1 MERAESAIADLLQQC
16 NGDLMLGQ
24 PNRNALSLPAAKLAK
39 LEHLRSLSVLWD
51 ESLRIP
57 GTKFRVGLE
66 SVIGLLPFGGDAIGI
81 VLSCYILFRA
91 IQFGLPQ
98 SILLRMALNILI
110 DGVVGTIPLIGDL
123 FDSTWKANT
132 RNVNLLEAHLRHPRS
147 SHSANRRFVIL
158 LCAGAVF
165 IVAMLAVVSAIFVKL
180 LLSVIP

>member
-1 MERAESAIADLLQQC
+1 
-16 NGDLMLGQ
+16 MLGQ

-51 ESLRIP
+51 ESLKIP

-81 VLSCYILFRA
+81 VLSCYILFHA
-91 IQFGLPQ
+91 IQFRLPQ

-110 DGVVGTIPLIGDL
+110 DGVVGTIPFIGDL

-132 RNVNLLEAHLRHPRS
+132 RNVNLLEAHLRYPRS
-147 SHSANRRFVIL
+147 SHSANRRFVVL
-158 LCAGAVF
+158 LGAGVVL
-165 IVAMLAVVSAIFVKL
+165 IVAMLFAVSAMLLKL
-180 LLSVIP
+180 IASVLT

>member
-1 MERAESAIADLLQQC
+1 
-16 NGDLMLGQ
+16 MLGQ

-81 VLSCYILFRA
+81 VLSCYILFHA
-91 IQFGLPQ
+91 IRFRLPQ

-110 DGVVGTIPLIGDL
+110 DGVIGTIPILGDL

-132 RNVNLLEAHLRHPRS
+132 RNVNLLEAHLRHPES
-147 SHSANRRFVIL
+147 SQSANRRFVVL
-158 LCAGAVF
+158 LSAGVVLM
-165 IVAMLAVVSAIFVKL
+165 VAMLFAVSAML
-180 LLSVIP
+180 LQLLASVLT